1 MEGKV
6 MFLGFIKPVYA
17 HCDVPCGI
25 YETDTIKH
33 AADTCLKMVQKIED
47 LGELDS
53 VNKYNNFVRMVAAKE
68 EHAQKVKDQAYILWS
83 DFFKPENLADHPNLH
98 DVVWQVAKQASVVK
112 HAVNKEACL
121 ELKQRVAALDELFKA
136 VQGKN

>member
-1 MEGKV
+1 M
-6 MFLGFIKPVYA
+6 LLSFIKPVYA

-53 VNKYNNFVRMVAAKE
+53 VNKYNNFVRMVNTKE

-83 DFFKPENLADHPNLH
+83 DFFKPEHLKDHPDLH
-98 DVVWQVAKQASVVK
+98 DIIWQVAKQASVVK
-112 HAVNKEACL
+112 HAVSKEACL
-121 ELKQRVAALDELFKA
+121 VLSQRIETLDKLYKEVSGAK
-136 VQGKN
+136 